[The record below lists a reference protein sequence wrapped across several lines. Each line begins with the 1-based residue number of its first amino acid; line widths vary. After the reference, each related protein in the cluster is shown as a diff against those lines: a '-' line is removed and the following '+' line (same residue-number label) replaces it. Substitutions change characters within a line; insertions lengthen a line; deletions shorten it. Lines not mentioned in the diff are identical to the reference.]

1 VSIPAVCKDT
11 YLNLVK
17 RPFDAF
23 RRHWRGNVVGIS
35 PPAFN
40 KLLGKRR
47 FMSRIFYLTAT
58 LLTVLG
64 VVGCS
69 NESASSPGSQQ
80 SMPAPSVSVITIKRQ
95 PVTHEMVLPGRVS
108 PSRQSQVRPQV
119 DGVITARLFEE
130 GAQVKKGQQLY
141 QIDEARYLAQLNSA
155 KADLK
160 SAQANLKTL
169 EAKARRYDDLVEKNA
184 VSKQEYDDVIAQ
196 KEQAQAAIS
205 VAEAAVDV
213 AKVSMGYT
221 KVYAPISGQIS
232 RSFVTEGTLVTTNQ
246 AQQLA
251 VITQLD
257 PVYIDMQESGA
268 SILTLRQSMR
278 NQGSMDVELTVDEV
292 SGEKY
297 SHTGS
302 VKFSEVTVD
311 ESTGSVTLRAEMP
324 NPDSI
329 LLPGLFVKGHVITGR
344 ENALLVPQRATT
356 RQPNGSLSVYVVGD
370 DGTVEGRTL
379 NVGQIYRDQYVVNG
393 GLSEGDRVIVTGYQ
407 KVKPGAKVNAS
418 EWQPSSRGSR

>member
-1 VSIPAVCKDT
+1 M
-11 YLNLVK
+11 
-17 RPFDAF
+17 
-23 RRHWRGNVVGIS
+23 G
-35 PPAFN
+35 
-40 KLLGKRR
+40 
-47 FMSRIFYLTAT
+47 RIFYVTAALIT
-58 LLTVLG
+58 LIG

-69 NESASSPGSQQ
+69 NEGEQAKAGAQQ
-80 SMPAPSVSVITIKRQ
+80 GMPAPSVSVVTLKKQ
-95 PVTHEMVLPGRVS
+95 PVVHEMVLPGRVS

-130 GAQVKKGQQLY
+130 GAQVEKGQQLY

-160 SAQANLKTL
+160 SVEANLKTL
-169 EAKARRYDDLVEKNA
+169 EAKARRYDDLVAQNA

-196 KEQAQAAIS
+196 KDQAQAAIS

-213 AKVSMGYT
+213 ARVNMGYT
-221 KVYAPISGQIS
+221 KVYAPISGRIS

-251 VITQLD
+251 TITQLD
-257 PVYIDMQESGA
+257 PVYIDMQESGS
-268 SILTLRQSMR
+268 SIITLRQSMR
-278 NQGSMDVELTVDEV
+278 KQGSMDVEVTVDEV
-292 SGEKY
+292 TGERY
-297 SHTGS
+297 DQTGS

-311 ESTGSVTLRAEMP
+311 ETTGSVTLRAEMP
-324 NPDSI
+324 NPDGV

-356 RQPNGSLSVYVVGD
+356 RQPDGSLSVYVVNQNNE
-370 DGTVEGRTL
+370 VVGRTL
-379 NVGQIYRDQYVVNG
+379 DIGKIYRDQYVVKSG
-393 GLSEGDRVIVTGYQ
+393 VSEGEKVIVTGYQ
-407 KVKPGAKVNAS
+407 KVKPGAKVNPS

>member
-1 VSIPAVCKDT
+1 
-11 YLNLVK
+11 
-17 RPFDAF
+17 
-23 RRHWRGNVVGIS
+23 
-35 PPAFN
+35 
-40 KLLGKRR
+40 
-47 FMSRIFYLTAT
+47 MSRIFYVTAA
-58 LLTVLG
+58 LIALMG

-69 NESASSPGSQQ
+69 NESEQSQQ
-80 SMPAPSVSVITIKRQ
+80 GAKQGMPAPSVSVITLQQK
-95 PVTHEMVLPGRVS
+95 PVVHEMVLPGRVS

-119 DGVITARLFEE
+119 DGVITERLFEE
-130 GAQVKKGQQLY
+130 GAHVEKGQQLY

-169 EAKARRYDDLVEKNA
+169 EAKARRYDDLVAQNA

-213 AKVSMGYT
+213 AKVNMGYT
-221 KVYAPISGQIS
+221 KVYAPIGGRIS
-232 RSFVTEGTLVTTNQ
+232 RSYVTEGTLVTTNQ

-251 VITQLD
+251 TITQLD
-257 PVYIDMQESGA
+257 PVFIDMQESGA
-268 SILTLRQSMR
+268 SIITLRQSMR
-278 NQGSMDVELTVDEV
+278 SQGSMDVELTVDEV
-292 SGEKY
+292 TGKRY
-297 SHTGS
+297 DQTGS

-324 NPDSI
+324 NPEGV

-356 RQPNGSLSVYVVGD
+356 RQPNGSLSVYVVNQNNE
-370 DGTVEGRTL
+370 VEGRTL
-379 NVGQIYRDQYVVNG
+379 EIGKIYRDQYVVLSG
-393 GLSEGDRVIVTGYQ
+393 VSEGEKVIVTGYQ
-407 KVKPGAKVNAS
+407 KVKPGAKVNPS

>member
-1 VSIPAVCKDT
+1 
-11 YLNLVK
+11 
-17 RPFDAF
+17 
-23 RRHWRGNVVGIS
+23 
-35 PPAFN
+35 
-40 KLLGKRR
+40 
-47 FMSRIFYLTAT
+47 MSRIFYVTAALIT
-58 LLTVLG
+58 LLG
-64 VVGCS
+64 VIGCS
-69 NESASSPGSQQ
+69 NEGEQAQQ
-80 SMPAPSVSVITIKRQ
+80 GAQQGMSAPSVSVVTLKQQ
-95 PVTHEMVLPGRVS
+95 PVVHEMVLPGRVS

-119 DGVITARLFEE
+119 DGVITERLFEE
-130 GAQVKKGQQLY
+130 GAYVEKGQQLY

-160 SAQANLKTL
+160 SVQANLKTL
-169 EAKARRYDDLVEKNA
+169 EAKARRYDDLVAQNA

-213 AKVSMGYT
+213 AKVNMGYT
-221 KVYAPISGQIS
+221 KVYAPISGRIS
-232 RSFVTEGTLVTTNQ
+232 RSYVTEGTLVTTNQ

-251 VITQLD
+251 TITQLD

-268 SILTLRQSMR
+268 SIITLRQSMR
-278 NQGSMDVELTVDEV
+278 KQGSMDVELTVDEV
-292 SGEKY
+292 TGKRYEQK
-297 SHTGS
+297 GS

-324 NPDSI
+324 NPDGV

-356 RQPNGSLSVYVVGD
+356 RQPDGSLSVYVVNQNNE
-370 DGTVEGRTL
+370 VEGRTL
-379 NVGQIYRDQYVVNG
+379 EIGKIYRDQYVVLNG
-393 GLSEGDRVIVTGYQ
+393 VNEGEKVIVTGYQ
-407 KVKPGAKVNAS
+407 KVKPGAKVNPS